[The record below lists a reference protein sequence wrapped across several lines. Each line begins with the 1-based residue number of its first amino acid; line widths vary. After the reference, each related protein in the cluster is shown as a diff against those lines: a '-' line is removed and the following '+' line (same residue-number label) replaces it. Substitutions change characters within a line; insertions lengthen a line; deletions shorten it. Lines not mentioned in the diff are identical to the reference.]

1 MPDYFK
7 IAQFEA
13 GERRVMEIPSDRQRK
28 QTFTVRF
35 FHGALFRALSV
46 DAEMYPMV
54 NGKKL
59 IYICLSI
66 FSDKSLATASCSEQP
81 VAVVRVAIQ
90 SYTASVKSMRCCF
103 LDTLPLRCP
112 T

>member
-28 QTFTVRF
+28 LTFTVRF

-81 VAVVRVAIQ
+81 VVLP
-90 SYTASVKSMRCCF
+90 F
-103 LDTLPLRCP
+103 NHTLAALV
-112 T
+112 